1 MRFVPNR
8 AFIPTFARSPE
19 VRDELTRRAEA
30 GERFAQSI
38 SPVRTGEYRSSF
50 RIEVVG
56 GQVRLVNTSDH
67 AVYVETTNGDR
78 VLGRATDIIERGT

>member
-8 AFIPTFARSPE
+8 GFIPAFTRSPE
-19 VRDELTRRAEA
+19 MRSVLEDRAAA
-30 GERFAQSI
+30 GERFAVSI

-78 VLGRATDIIERGT
+78 VLGRATDVIERGT